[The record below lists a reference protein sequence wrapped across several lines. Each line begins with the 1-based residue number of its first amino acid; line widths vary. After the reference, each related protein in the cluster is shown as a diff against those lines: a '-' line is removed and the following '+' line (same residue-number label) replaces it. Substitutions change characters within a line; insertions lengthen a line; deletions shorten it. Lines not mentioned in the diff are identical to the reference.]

1 VAPRRR
7 LSSGIAILAV
17 AAAVVVGT
25 AGPTLAAEVA
35 APTMYQT
42 PTAVTTSTISVR
54 FLRSP
59 EPDRVCK
66 PDIGYE
72 VQGGT
77 FTEWR
82 DVGGF
87 PNAPCDDPDPG
98 YKFSR
103 LAPGT
108 TYTFSIR
115 AYRLTDGVKDYSS
128 VSSMT
133 ATTAGESPPP
143 PTEPPPTPP
152 PDSGTVA
159 PPSMYPL
166 PTGVTDTTISVRFLR
181 SPAPDLVCKP
191 DIGYEVQAG
200 EGAAWVDVGGF
211 PNAPCDDPDPGYKFS
226 KLTAGTTYTLSI
238 RAYRLTDGV
247 KAYSTAS
254 SITVATKGVSPP
266 TLAPLPT
273 AVSTSSISIRF
284 VRSPA
289 PDLVCKPD
297 IGYEVMGGAYA
308 DWVDLGGFPNA
319 PCDDPDIGYKFSGLT
334 AGTTYTLSL
343 RAYRLTA
350 GVKEYS
356 RVVSMTATT
365 TGTSTPPEEP
375 AAVAPPGLAPRPSA
389 VTTTSISIRFLRS
402 PAPDLVCKPD
412 IGYEVKGGTIA
423 DWLDVGGFPNAPCDD
438 PDVGYKFTKLT
449 PATTYTL
456 SIRAYRVT
464 DGVKEYSTA
473 PSITATTLTP

>member
-152 PDSGTVA
+152 P
-159 PPSMYPL
+159 
-166 PTGVTDTTISVRFLR
+166 R
-181 SPAPDLVCKP
+181 
-191 DIGYEVQAG
+191 Q
-200 EGAAWVDVGGF
+200 W
-211 PNAPCDDPDPGYKFS
+211 
-226 KLTAGTTYTLSI
+226 
-238 RAYRLTDGV
+238 DG
-247 KAYSTAS
+247 
-254 SITVATKGVSPP
+254 
-266 TLAPLPT
+266 
-273 AVSTSSISIRF
+273 R
-284 VRSPA
+284 
-289 PDLVCKPD
+289 
-297 IGYEVMGGAYA
+297 
-308 DWVDLGGFPNA
+308 
-319 PCDDPDIGYKFSGLT
+319 
-334 AGTTYTLSL
+334 
-343 RAYRLTA
+343 
-350 GVKEYS
+350 
-356 RVVSMTATT
+356 
-365 TGTSTPPEEP
+365 TP
-375 AAVAPPGLAPRPSA
+375 
-389 VTTTSISIRFLRS
+389 
-402 PAPDLVCKPD
+402 
-412 IGYEVKGGTIA
+412 
-423 DWLDVGGFPNAPCDD
+423 
-438 PDVGYKFTKLT
+438 
-449 PATTYTL
+449 
-456 SIRAYRVT
+456 
-464 DGVKEYSTA
+464 
-473 PSITATTLTP
+473 